1 MYVWIVRIPFQRARG
16 KLFSL
21 KKHGFLG
28 FIPVYSETTAYH
40 ATNWN
45 RNGSPLSF
53 QVLTAPAKEF
63 KTVNNS
69 ISRVMIRVLID
80 KPEDSV

>member
-1 MYVWIVRIPFQRARG
+1 MTKRA
-16 KLFSL
+16 L
-21 KKHGFLG
+21 
-28 FIPVYSETTAYH
+28 TYH
-40 ATNWN
+40 RHYNSN

-69 ISRVMIRVLID
+69 ISRVIRVLID

>member
-1 MYVWIVRIPFQRARG
+1 MTKSA
-16 KLFSL
+16 L
-21 KKHGFLG
+21 
-28 FIPVYSETTAYH
+28 TYH
-40 ATNWN
+40 PTNSN
-45 RNGSPLSF
+45 GNGSPLSF

-69 ISRVMIRVLID
+69 ISRVIRVLID